1 MCLKHVSN
9 QPLTCWYLTDMG
21 SLVLEVLTKPDHLP
35 IARAQVA
42 GISQL
47 SLTQPISGFY
57 SLISPTSEKL
67 GELQV
72 SENKQ
77 EIS

>member
-1 MCLKHVSN
+1 
-9 QPLTCWYLTDMG
+9 MG
-21 SLVLEVLTKPDHLP
+21 SLVLEVLTKLDHLP

-47 SLTQPISGFY
+47 SLTQPIGGFY

-72 SENKQ
+72 RENKQ
-77 EIS
+77 EISLIKSDFFLKC